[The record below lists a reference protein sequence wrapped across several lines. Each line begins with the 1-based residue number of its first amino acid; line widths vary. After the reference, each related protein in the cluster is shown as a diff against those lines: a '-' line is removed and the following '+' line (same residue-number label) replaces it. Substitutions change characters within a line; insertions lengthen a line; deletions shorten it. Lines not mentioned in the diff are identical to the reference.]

1 MSLLVAT
8 GVKRH
13 FGAHE
18 VLRGA
23 DLRIE
28 RGEKIGCVGRNG
40 GGKSTLLRL
49 IVGLDHTDEGQLALA
64 RGTRVGY
71 VPQSPEFEPGVAVR
85 AHVES
90 GQEEQRQLRSELEAL
105 EQRLAAP
112 GNQPEELVH
121 RYAELNEQ
129 LDFLG
134 GWHADQQIEQVL
146 SGIGLPV
153 ALWEREARSLS
164 GGEKSR
170 VALARELVRR
180 PDMLL
185 LDEPTNHLDL
195 PGIEWL
201 ESYLKEFPGAVFVIS
216 HDRRLLDNVVDTI
229 VELEFGTL
237 RRYPGNYSKYV
248 VLRAERCE
256 AEQRA
261 FDQQQDFISKEEAFI
276 KKHMGSQRTAE
287 AKGRQKRLERLE
299 RLRAPRNDVRKP
311 RLAFGAVD
319 RSGERV
325 VLAEGLAIGF
335 GEKRLHQGLDFRLE
349 RGDRVGLV
357 GPNGAGK
364 TTLLKTLA
372 GRLPALG
379 GVLELGHRALVGY
392 FDQVG
397 GELDKT
403 STPYDTLRR
412 DNPLATDQEIRD
424 HLARFLFRG
433 PEVEAGI
440 AGLSGGERARV
451 SLARLVWQK
460 PTWLALDEPT
470 NHLDLAARAAL
481 EEMLSSYPGA
491 ILCISHDRE
500 FLDNLCNRMVELTP
514 RGLRE
519 FRGNYSDYR
528 ATLAAESGN
537 SLANKAKPSPAP
549 AAATAAKAPGNR
561 AAAAAA
567 GNPPAKTREEGSRE
581 TSGAPKIRNAFK
593 FEKLEQDIMR
603 LEEELKSLQAALFQ
617 EDVYRDGQRLK
628 ETQLR
633 IAEVE
638 RDLQEKYHEWEHW
651 Q

>member
-49 IVGLDHTDEGQLALA
+49 IMGLDQPDEGQLALA

-71 VPQSPEFEPGVAVR
+71 VPQNPEFAPGVAVR
-85 AHVES
+85 AHVEA

-112 GNQPEELVH
+112 GNRPEELVH

-129 LDFLG
+129 LEFLG
-134 GWHADQQIEQVL
+134 GWHADQHIEQVL

-180 PDMLL
+180 PDLML

-201 ESYLKEFPGAVFVIS
+201 ESYLREFPGAAYVIS

-261 FDQQQDFISKEEAFI
+261 YDQQQDFIRKEEAFI

-311 RLAFGAVD
+311 RLRFGSVD

-325 VLAEGLAIGF
+325 VLAEGLSIGF
-335 GEKRLHQGLDFRLE
+335 GTTSLHRGLDFRLE

-372 GRLPALG
+372 GRLPPLE

-397 GELDKT
+397 GELDKN

-433 PEVEAGI
+433 AEVEAGI

-470 NHLDLAARAAL
+470 NHLDLAARSAL
-481 EEMLSSYPGA
+481 EEMLSDYPGA
-491 ILCISHDRE
+491 MLCISHDRE
-500 FLDNLCNRMVELTP
+500 FLDNLCNRIIELSE

-519 FRGNYSDYR
+519 FRGNYSAYR
-528 ATLAAESGN
+528 AALLAESAVP
-537 SLANKAKPSPAP
+537 LAPKAKPTVAAQSP
-549 AAATAAKAPGNR
+549 AAAAPSK
-561 AAAAAA
+561 
-567 GNPPAKTREEGSRE
+567 PREETARASAGP
-581 TSGAPKIRNAFK
+581 AKIRNAYK
-593 FEKLEQDIMR
+593 FERLEQNIMR
-603 LEEELKSLQAALFQ
+603 LEAELKQLQAALFE

-638 RDLQEKYHEWEHW
+638 RDLQDKYHEWEHW